1 MENKLIW
8 KKEYEIGDYEIDTEH
23 QIFLKIITKINREFE
38 DDIEIEYKLLLLREL
53 YKYADFH
60 FTSEENR
67 MILYNYPD
75 YNMHKKGHEAL
86 LTELSEQIGFFDL
99 KYIDK
104 NKLIDFLFNW
114 FIHHT
119 TSLDLK
125 LGDYLNKIMV

>member
-8 KKEYEIGDYEIDTEH
+8 RKEYEIGNYEIDSEH
-23 QIFLKIITKINREFE
+23 QIFLKIVTKINREFE
-38 DDIEIEYKLLLLREL
+38 DNLEIEYKLLLLNEL

-60 FTSEENR
+60 FTSEENS
-67 MILYNYPD
+67 MIFYKYPD
-75 YNMHKKGHEAL
+75 YKSHKKVHETL
-86 LTELSEQIGFFDL
+86 LTDLSEQIGFFNF
-99 KYIDK
+99 KHIDK

-125 LGDYLNKIMV
+125 FGEYLSKIRI